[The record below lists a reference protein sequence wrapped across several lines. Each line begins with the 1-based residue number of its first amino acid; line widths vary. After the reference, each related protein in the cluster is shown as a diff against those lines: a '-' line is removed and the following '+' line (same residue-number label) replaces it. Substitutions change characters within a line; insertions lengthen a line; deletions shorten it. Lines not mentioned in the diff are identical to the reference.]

1 MIGASVFIDTRARR
15 ELEREFSRQLE
26 KSAIAITLKAAK
38 TAKEKIRTE
47 MAAAGLGTL
56 GMGIGHGHGGPEEK
70 SGNVR
75 RKGAGWSASGAV
87 FVREGSRRTRGAIAS
102 YTDLPATQIR
112 PKNGRWLWIPT
123 PDLKRVVGLPK
134 DGKGGPSK
142 ARLTPALW
150 DATYGTKF
158 GPLQVIKGVNG
169 RPLLILSTAVGVS
182 ASGKRGLRPLKKNGM
197 ARKGDIAKQF
207 IVAFIAIPATSRIAR
222 INVPDIINKVI
233 ADLPRQGG
241 LRFEGV

>member
-26 KSAIAITLKAAK
+26 KSAIAFTLRAAK
-38 TAKEKIRTE
+38 TVKEKIRSE
-47 MAAAGLGTL
+47 MATAGLGTL

-70 SGNVR
+70 AGNVR

-87 FVREGSRRTRGAIAS
+87 FIREGSRRTRGAIAS
-102 YTDLPATQIR
+102 YTDLPSTQIR
-112 PKNGRWLWIPT
+112 PKNGRWLWIAT

-150 DATYGTKF
+150 DLTYGLKF
-158 GPLQVIKGVNG
+158 GSLQVIKGING
-169 RPLLILSTAVGVS
+169 RPLLILSNPAGVS
-182 ASGKRGLRPLKKNGM
+182 LSGKRGIRTLRKNGQP
-197 ARKGDIAKQF
+197 RRGDIAKKF
-207 IVAFIAIPATSRIAR
+207 IVAFIAIPATSRAAK
-222 INVPDIINKVI
+222 INVPNIINQVI
-233 ADLPRQGG
+233 SDLARQDG